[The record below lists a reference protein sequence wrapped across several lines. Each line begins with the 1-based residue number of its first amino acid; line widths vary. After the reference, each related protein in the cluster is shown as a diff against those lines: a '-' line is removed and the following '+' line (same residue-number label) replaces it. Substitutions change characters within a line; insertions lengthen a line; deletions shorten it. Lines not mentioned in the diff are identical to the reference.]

1 MIEIKFKGD
10 LKDVITEIVNFR
22 DALNAPLNPNLDS
35 AGASQNATPSAAV
48 NSAANVVPAHEPS
61 PQVTPAEAPAAPA
74 PAVEKATPAP
84 AVEKATPAP
93 AVEKATPA
101 PAVEPITLESTP
113 NTPEI
118 PKATPD
124 APVAAVPVSPA
135 KEYSLD
141 ELLTATAPLMD
152 AGKIADLQAL
162 MQKYG
167 VASMMEIPKE
177 KYGEL
182 ATDLRALGAKL

>member
-10 LKDVITEIVNFR
+10 LKGVITEIVNFR

-74 PAVEKATPAP
+74 PALEKATPAP
-84 AVEKATPAP
+84 AT
-93 AVEKATPA
+93 
-101 PAVEPITLESTP
+101 EPITLESTP

-124 APVAAVPVSPA
+124 APVAAVPVAPA

>member
-1 MIEIKFKGD
+1 MQ
-10 LKDVITEIVNFR
+10 
-22 DALNAPLNPNLDS
+22 APSTP
-35 AGASQNATPSAAV
+35 APETPS
-48 NSAANVVPAHEPS
+48 
-61 PQVTPAEAPAAPA
+61 
-74 PAVEKATPAP
+74 TPAP
-84 AVEKATPAP
+84 ATPVAPAPGAPSTPDPATP
-93 AVEKATPA
+93 
-101 PAVEPITLESTP
+101 EP
-113 NTPEI
+113 
-118 PKATPD
+118 
-124 APVAAVPVSPA
+124 PVATIPTAPA

>member
-35 AGASQNATPSAAV
+35 AGASQNATPSASV

-84 AVEKATPAP
+84 AT
-93 AVEKATPA
+93 
-101 PAVEPITLESTP
+101 EPITLESTP

-124 APVAAVPVSPA
+124 ASVAAVPVAPA

>member
-1 MIEIKFKGD
+1 MMKISFEGNVNEVLSDMKAF
-10 LKDVITEIVNFR
+10 LQQSSELSPDV
-22 DALNAPLNPNLDS
+22 
-35 AGASQNATPSAAV
+35 GAM
-48 NSAANVVPAHEPS
+48 AANLHTDMDAVTLAASSAPQAAPSSSVSAVEKTAPATTTE
-61 PQVTPAEAPAAPA
+61 TPATVQEPDAPVPAAPS
-74 PAVEKATPAP
+74 TPAP
-84 AVEKATPAP
+84 ATP
-93 AVEKATPA
+93 V
-101 PAVEPITLESTP
+101 S
-113 NTPEI
+113 
-118 PKATPD
+118 
-124 APVAAVPVSPA
+124 PVAAVPTAPA

>member
-84 AVEKATPAP
+84 AT
-93 AVEKATPA
+93 
-101 PAVEPITLESTP
+101 EPITL
-113 NTPEI
+113 EI
-118 PKATPD
+118 PKATPEP
-124 APVAAVPVSPA
+124 PVATVPTAPA

>member
-61 PQVTPAEAPAAPA
+61 PQVTPAEAPTAPA
-74 PAVEKATPAP
+74 PAT
-84 AVEKATPAP
+84 
-93 AVEKATPA
+93 
-101 PAVEPITLESTP
+101 EPITLESTP

-124 APVAAVPVSPA
+124 APVAAVPVAPA

>member
-35 AGASQNATPSAAV
+35 AGASQNATPSASV

-84 AVEKATPAP
+84 AT
-93 AVEKATPA
+93 
-101 PAVEPITLESTP
+101 EPITLESTP

-124 APVAAVPVSPA
+124 APVAAVPVAPA

-141 ELLTATAPLMD
+141 ELLTATAPLID

>member
-48 NSAANVVPAHEPS
+48 NSAANVVSAHEPS

-84 AVEKATPAP
+84 AT
-93 AVEKATPA
+93 
-101 PAVEPITLESTP
+101 EPITLESTP

-124 APVAAVPVSPA
+124 APVAAVPVAPA

>member
-1 MIEIKFKGD
+1 MMKISFEGNVNEVLSDMKAFLQQNSELSPDVGAMAVD
-10 LKDVITEIVNFR
+10 LHPDM
-22 DALNAPLNPNLDS
+22 DA
-35 AGASQNATPSAAV
+35 
-48 NSAANVVPAHEPS
+48 
-61 PQVTPAEAPAAPA
+61 VTPAASSAPQAAPSSSVSAVEKTAPAPTTETPATVQEPDAPVPTVPSTPAPATPVAPA
-74 PAVEKATPAP
+74 PAVP
-84 AVEKATPAP
+84 
-93 AVEKATPA
+93 
-101 PAVEPITLESTP
+101 STP
-113 NTPEI
+113 NPATPE
-118 PKATPD
+118 P
-124 APVAAVPVSPA
+124 PVAVVPTAPA

>member
-10 LKDVITEIVNFR
+10 LKGVITEIVNFR

-84 AVEKATPAP
+84 AT
-93 AVEKATPA
+93 
-101 PAVEPITLESTP
+101 EPITLESTP

-124 APVAAVPVSPA
+124 APVAAVPVAPA

>member
-1 MIEIKFKGD
+1 MMKVSFEGNVNEVLSDMKAF
-10 LKDVITEIVNFR
+10 LQQSSELSPDVGAMTAE
-22 DALNAPLNPNLDS
+22 LHPNMD
-35 AGASQNATPSAAV
+35 
-48 NSAANVVPAHEPS
+48 
-61 PQVTPAEAPAAPA
+61 AAPTVSPA
-74 PAVEKATPAP
+74 PQAAPSSSVSAVEKTTHAPTTETPATVQAPSTPAP
-84 AVEKATPAP
+84 ETPSTPAP
-93 AVEKATPA
+93 GAPSTPDPATP
-101 PAVEPITLESTP
+101 EP
-113 NTPEI
+113 
-118 PKATPD
+118 
-124 APVAAVPVSPA
+124 PVATVPTAPA

>member
-1 MIEIKFKGD
+1 MMKVSFEGNVNEVLSDMKAF
-10 LKDVITEIVNFR
+10 LQQSSELSPDVGAMTAE
-22 DALNAPLNPNLDS
+22 LHPNMD
-35 AGASQNATPSAAV
+35 
-48 NSAANVVPAHEPS
+48 
-61 PQVTPAEAPAAPA
+61 AAPTVSHA
-74 PAVEKATPAP
+74 PQAAPSSSVSAVEKTTPAP
-84 AVEKATPAP
+84 TTETPATVQAPSTPAP
-93 AVEKATPA
+93 ETPSTPA
-101 PAVEPITLESTP
+101 PETPSIPAPGAPEP
-113 NTPEI
+113 
-118 PKATPD
+118 
-124 APVAAVPVSPA
+124 PVATVPTAPA